1 MDFYML
7 DPGGL
12 ALQRC
17 YFSDLNVVYP
27 QVHDI
32 RALIEFEPHT
42 PSIQTWDIIV
52 GFHPYTMKGF
62 KNLQI
67 LVYRILCCFSII
79 LHEYVLSYSC

>member
-32 RALIEFEPHT
+32 RVV
-42 PSIQTWDIIV
+42 IITQDLYSQ
-52 GFHPYTMKGF
+52 FYSYIF
-62 KNLQI
+62 
-67 LVYRILCCFSII
+67 
-79 LHEYVLSYSC
+79 LHLLHVQHSNFN

>member
-42 PSIQTWDIIV
+42 PSIQTC
-52 GFHPYTMKGF
+52 T
-62 KNLQI
+62 
-67 LVYRILCCFSII
+67 LVLDLGHYCRISSII
-79 LHEYVLSYSC
+79 YYERF

>member
-17 YFSDLNVVYP
+17 YFSDLNVVYL

-32 RALIEFEPHT
+32 WALIEFEPHT
-42 PSIQTWDIIV
+42 PSIQTCTLVLDQGHYCRISSIYYERFLKLTNT
-52 GFHPYTMKGF
+52 G
-62 KNLQI
+62 LQDS
-67 LVYRILCCFSII
+67 LLFFNYFT
-79 LHEYVLSYSC
+79 

>member
-17 YFSDLNVVYP
+17 YFSDLNVVYL

-32 RALIEFEPHT
+32 WALIEFEPHT
-42 PSIQTWDIIV
+42 PSIQTC
-52 GFHPYTMKGF
+52 T
-62 KNLQI
+62 
-67 LVYRILCCFSII
+67 LVLDQGHHCRISSIYY
-79 LHEYVLSYSC
+79 ERF

>member
-17 YFSDLNVVYP
+17 YFSDFNVVYP

-42 PSIQTWDIIV
+42 PSIQACTLVLDLGHYCRISSIYYERFYKLTNT
-52 GFHPYTMKGF
+52 G
-62 KNLQI
+62 LQDS
-67 LVYRILCCFSII
+67 LLFFNYFT
-79 LHEYVLSYSC
+79 